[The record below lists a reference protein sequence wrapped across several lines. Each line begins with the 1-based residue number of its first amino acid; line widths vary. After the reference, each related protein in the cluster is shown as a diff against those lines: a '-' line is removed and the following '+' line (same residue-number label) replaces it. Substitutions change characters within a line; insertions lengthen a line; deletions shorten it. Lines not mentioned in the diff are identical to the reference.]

1 MRKEYKYSNL
11 KQETNT
17 SGIVMLEPS
26 KKTSKRK
33 PGIKQE
39 SLRSIVMDLSTT
51 VTGLSKV
58 VMDLSKTVSDLADE
72 MHRGFEQQNK
82 RWERQEQ
89 FNNYVLDVFKRN
101 NLK

>member
-39 SLRSIVMDLSTT
+39 SLRSLVLKLS
-51 VTGLSKV
+51 
-58 VMDLSKTVSDLADE
+58 DE

>member
-17 SGIVMLEPS
+17 SGKVMLEPS
-26 KKTSKRK
+26 KKINKRK
-33 PGIKQE
+33 PRIKQE

-51 VTGLSKV
+51 VTGLSK
-58 VMDLSKTVSDLADE
+58 TVSDLADE
-72 MHRGFEQQNK
+72 MHRGFK
-82 RWERQEQ
+82 KQEE

-101 NLK
+101 GLK